1 MDLTQVDVEP
11 SEASEV
17 GMEPSEAT
25 SKESYFASQAKSA
38 ESKEWAKE
46 LVRDGDRKA
55 RALKRS
61 ATFKADQRFFHDKH
75 GEGSVVSRSADGIV
89 VMKFDNG
96 EVHKYDLISQRKLR
110 PIIEDAHTYTAET
123 LFDIVD
129 TDSSGVLEK
138 AEFVRPLDPHLG
150 HQPRQCAA
158 RPSRLR
164 APPPPCA
171 QADAPRATPQSA
183 TLRRAST
190 T

>member
-61 ATFKADQRFFHDKH
+61 ATFR
-75 GEGSVVSRSADGIV
+75 
-89 VMKFDNG
+89 
-96 EVHKYDLISQRKLR
+96 
-110 PIIEDAHTYTAET
+110 
-123 LFDIVD
+123 
-129 TDSSGVLEK
+129 
-138 AEFVRPLDPHLG
+138 
-150 HQPRQCAA
+150 
-158 RPSRLR
+158 
-164 APPPPCA
+164 
-171 QADAPRATPQSA
+171 RATYVHPRTVVVVHALSSNFS
-183 TLRRAST
+183 RVEV
-190 T
+190 